1 MTPTLYL
8 QGAALQ
14 PFAGKPAPTKPACAV
29 GLVQAGLPAN
39 GVQRPQMNHLAP
51 IWHTFCNHRG
61 KQRSGALHKNNE
73 KVSLMDNATSL
84 PTGAAIAPAAEK
96 TTASRLKSIF
106 SGSIGN
112 MVEWYDWYVYAAFS
126 LYFAKAFFP
135 AGDTTAQLLNTA
147 AIFAVG
153 FLMRPIGGWLMGL
166 YADRKGRK
174 AALMASVLLMCGG
187 SLLIA
192 LTPGYE
198 TIGVAAPILLV
209 FARLLQGLSVGGEYG
224 TSATYLSE
232 MASKERRGFFSSFQ
246 YVTLISGQLI
256 ALAVLI
262 ILQQT
267 LTTEQLYAWG
277 WRVPFVIGALCAVVA
292 LYLRR
297 GMEETAS
304 VTKKEKSKE
313 SLMRTLMRH
322 PKELMTVV
330 GLTMGGTLAF
340 YTYTTYMQKYLVNT
354 VGMSI
359 SDSTTISAATLFLFM
374 CLQPVIGGLSD
385 KIGRRPILIAFG
397 VLGTLFTV
405 PILSTLHTVQ
415 TWWGAFFLIMAA
427 LIIVSGYTSI
437 NAVVKAELFPT
448 EIRALGVGL
457 PYALTVSIFGGT
469 AEYVALWFKSNGME
483 TGFYWYVTGCIA
495 CSLLVYATMKDTK
508 HHSRITTD

>member
-1 MTPTLYL
+1 MDNSST
-8 QGAALQ
+8 
-14 PFAGKPAPTKPACAV
+14 
-29 GLVQAGLPAN
+29 LPA
-39 GVQRPQMNHLAP
+39 GSASAAPQA
-51 IWHTFCNHRG
+51 
-61 KQRSGALHKNNE
+61 
-73 KVSLMDNATSL
+73 
-84 PTGAAIAPAAEK
+84 K
-96 TTASRLKSIF
+96 TTSSRIKSIF
-106 SGSIGN
+106 SGSVGN

-135 AGDTTAQLLNTA
+135 KGDTTAQLLNTA

-174 AALMASVLLMCGG
+174 AALMASVLLMCFG
-187 SLLIA
+187 SLVIA
-192 LTPGYE
+192 LSPGYE
-198 TIGVAAPILLV
+198 TIGVWAPVLLV

-232 MASKERRGFFSSFQ
+232 MATKERRGFFSSFQ

-256 ALAVLI
+256 ALGVLI

-267 LTTEQLYAWG
+267 LTEEQLYSWG
-277 WRVPFVIGALCAVVA
+277 WRIPFVIGALCAVVA
-292 LYLRR
+292 LWLRR
-297 GMEETAS
+297 GMQETES
-304 VTKKEKSKE
+304 FKKVKVEKKESA
-313 SLMRTLMRH
+313 MRTLMRH
-322 PKELMTVV
+322 PKELLTVV

-374 CLQPVIGGLSD
+374 CIQPLVGGLSD

-405 PILSTLHTVQ
+405 PILTTLHTIT

-469 AEYVALWFKSNGME
+469 AEYIALWFKSAGME
-483 TGFYWYVTGCIA
+483 TGYYWYVTACIA
-495 CSLLVYATMKDTK
+495 CSLLVYTTMKDTRT
-508 HHSRITTD
+508 HSRITTD